1 MAGMTGESRY
11 PRAHG
16 GRLSESRGAR
26 EEQVGSRGGVQGFHR
41 VRDPVLRRSVM
52 ESHCSSD
59 PVCSREPAM
68 EVRTCA
74 KTTKA
79 KETVEEAAWDSAGT
93 SQRHPGRAQ
102 RRGAPTGHRWAPK
115 TAGVARAKAAADG
128 ACAGAE
134 DGFVAEAGR
143 KSCY

>member
-1 MAGMTGESRY
+1 MTGMTGESRY

-16 GRLSESRGAR
+16 GRLSESRGAP
-26 EEQVGSRGGVQGFHR
+26 EGQDGSLGGMQG
-41 VRDPVLRRSVM
+41 PVLRRSAM
-52 ESHCSSD
+52 GSHCSSD

-115 TAGVARAKAAADG
+115 TAVVARAKAAADG